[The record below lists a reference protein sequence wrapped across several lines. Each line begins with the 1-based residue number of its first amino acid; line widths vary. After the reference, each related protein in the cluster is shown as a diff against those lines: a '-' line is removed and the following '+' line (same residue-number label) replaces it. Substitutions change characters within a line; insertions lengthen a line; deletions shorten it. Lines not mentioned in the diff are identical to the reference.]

1 MNNFIV
7 GVKKFFTNK
16 NTVTVIGVLAAVIIL
31 YVAYNARVKAA
42 VNPVQ
47 VPYAKETITAGT
59 QITDDMIGIMEVP
72 PAMLT
77 SGVIRNRS
85 DVVDKY
91 AQSDS
96 VIPAGSLFY
105 SRSVVEKE
113 QLAAGAILDYPD
125 GYVLYNFALDMSTSY
140 GNSMVPDNY
149 VDIYLKAMYRDDTD
163 QQTDTSNN
171 ENKVMVGKLLENVK
185 ILSVKDSSG
194 QPVFANMEEQRTPA
208 MMIFAVPEE
217 YFILLQKAKYLRS
230 YDTTLIPVPTAESLK
245 EEPGEVKISSNDIRD
260 FINKVT
266 IWTDDGTAS

>member
-16 NTVTVIGVLAAVIIL
+16 NTVTVVGVLLAVIIL
-31 YVAYNARVKAA
+31 YVAYNARVRAA
-42 VNPVQ
+42 VNPIL
-47 VPYAKETITAGT
+47 VPYARETINPGT
-59 QITDDMIGIMEVP
+59 QITEDMIGTMEVP

-77 SGVIRNRS
+77 GGVLRNKN
-85 DVVDKY
+85 DIVDKY
-91 AQSDS
+91 SQSDS

-113 QLAAGAILDYPD
+113 QLAASAILDYPE
-125 GYVLYNFALDMSTSY
+125 GYVLYNFALNMDLSY
-140 GNSMVPDNY
+140 GNSMLPNNY
-149 VDIYLKAMYRDDTD
+149 VDIYLKAMYRDEN
-163 QQTDTSNN
+163 QQSNN
-171 ENKVMVGKLLENVK
+171 ENKVMVGKLIENVK
-185 ILSVKDSSG
+185 ILSVKDGNG

-208 MMIFAVPEE
+208 MMIFAVPED

-260 FINKVT
+260 FINRVT
-266 IWTDDGTAS
+266 VWTADGTATQ